1 MISSL
6 KAFEIKKKQLT
17 VFKSCI
23 ITFRKGFKVMN
34 DITRSKP
41 IFIDTKTIIVN
52 LLKEDKKDYLPL
64 DRLQDL
70 LNYIYTELLKMNKLR
85 EYRFFFSVNFDAIER
100 TVIYNH
106 EIFVLDLDEE
116 NILLRNP
123 QSIEYLAQQ
132 YTLDEV
138 LQGIVRKFAIAA

>member
-106 EIFVLDLDEE
+106 EIFILDLDEE

-138 LQGIVRKFAIAA
+138 LQGIVRKFVIAA